1 MVRIWLPFLMVA
13 LLLLYFLAV
22 YVPALQQST
31 LERFYLSKLQTVALT
46 VENVAGYGLKEN
58 NFGMINDALAGID
71 SLPLLDKMGYLS
83 YDELVD
89 TLEVSVLSKESFG
102 LRDLLRDD
110 VGIAELSAVTE
121 D

>member
-46 VENVAGYGLKEN
+46 VDNVVGYGLERKLQE
-58 NFGMINDALAGID
+58 FRGPRDLD
-71 SLPLLDKMGYLS
+71 SVPLLDRMGYS
-83 YDELVD
+83 P
-89 TLEVSVLSKESFG
+89 
-102 LRDLLRDD
+102 
-110 VGIAELSAVTE
+110 
-121 D
+121 

>member
-46 VENVAGYGLKEN
+46 VDNVVGYGLETYD
-58 NFGMINDALAGID
+58 FRFISAALNDLD
-71 SLPLLDKMGYLS
+71 SVPLLDRMGS
-83 YDELVD
+83 SPSTE
-89 TLEVSVLSKESFG
+89 TRWKFKP
-102 LRDLLRDD
+102 
-110 VGIAELSAVTE
+110 SAKTALG
-121 D
+121 